1 VTRRL
6 IQQGT
11 GIDGLLAEIHAD
23 HQRAERLRRI
33 LDQATGIEPDISPAP
48 KGTLPGDKRRL
59 RGIPVVGSGL
69 GGASPGTRPEADR
82 IRD

>member
-1 VTRRL
+1 MTRRL

-23 HQRAERLRRI
+23 QRRAERLRRI
-33 LDQATGIEPDISPAP
+33 LDQAAGIEPDTSQAP
-48 KGTLPGDKRRL
+48 KGTLGGDKRRL